1 MKKPKILVVEDEK
14 VVATDIEE
22 SLQKLGYTVVA
33 GAASGIGAIRKAV
46 ETDPDLVLMDI
57 KLKGDIDGVDA
68 AGELHDRLGIP
79 VVFLTAYADGEI
91 LDRAKRTSP
100 SGYVLKPFDERALR
114 SAVEIALHQHPKE
127 QRLVESER
135 RLVSALRS
143 IDEGVLMTRSDG
155 TVTLTNRA
163 AERLTGWKQRDAI
176 GKRISDIFTS
186 VDGASGSLMADP
198 ISRVIREGVSISL
211 GEHRVLVSRHG
222 AETWIRGNGVP
233 LRDEDG
239 EIVGAA
245 LVFHAAE
252 VRSG

>member
-1 MKKPKILVVEDEK
+1 
-14 VVATDIEE
+14 
-22 SLQKLGYTVVA
+22 
-33 GAASGIGAIRKAV
+33 AASGIGAIRRAV

-114 SAVEIALHQHPKE
+114 SAVEIALHQHPRE

-143 IDEGVLMTRSDG
+143 IDEAVLMTGRDG
-155 TVTLTNRA
+155 VVTLMNRA
-163 AERLTGWKQRDAI
+163 AERLTGWKQADAI
-176 GKRISDIFTS
+176 GQRVSDVFNS
-186 VDGASGSLMADP
+186 VNGATGSLLTDP
-198 ISRVIREGVSISL
+198 IARVTREGVSFSL
-211 GEHRVLVSRHG
+211 GDQRVLVSRHG
-222 AETWIRGNGVP
+222 AETWVRGNGVP
-233 LRDEDG
+233 LRNDDG
-239 EIVGAA
+239 EVVGAA

-252 VRSG
+252 LRTGE